1 MRFIA
6 FLTWVIGLS
15 GFAVLIAGIAMIH
28 IPSAMIAA
36 GTGMLG
42 WAWLADKAVAS
53 HRARQPTHTP

>member
-1 MRFIA
+1 MRIIA
-6 FLTWVIGLS
+6 FLAWVIGLS

-28 IPSAMIAA
+28 IPTAMIAA

-53 HRARQPTHTP
+53 HRARQSANTP